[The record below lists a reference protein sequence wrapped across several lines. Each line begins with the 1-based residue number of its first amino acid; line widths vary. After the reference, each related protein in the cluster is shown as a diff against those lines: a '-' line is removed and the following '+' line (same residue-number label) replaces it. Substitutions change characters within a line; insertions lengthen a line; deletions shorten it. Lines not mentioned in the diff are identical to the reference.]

1 MKNKKNKV
9 KERFVLGNRV
19 FIYDFNNVTVE
30 AAEIISAIAELKYNQ
45 IQSPPTAFRQVLVS
59 GGAEWRILIA
69 ACLLLEEK
77 DGVLMPFDKDKAL
90 DDVANFV
97 RNMPVAELERIDR
110 CITDF
115 FYNTRKEQML
125 LEIQSG
131 EKKLSATEILL
142 TLLPSLLQTN
152 EGSGNLLNSKKD

>member
-1 MKNKKNKV
+1 MKDKKNKV
-9 KERFVLGNRV
+9 KERFVFGNRIFV
-19 FIYDFNNVTVE
+19 YDFNNITVE

-59 GGAEWRILIA
+59 GGAEWKILIA

-115 FYNTRKEQML
+115 FYNTDFNTNIVR
-125 LEIQSG
+125 LEPFRHLHHRCCRADFNTNIVRL
-131 EKKLSATEILL
+131 ELL
-142 TLLPSLLQTN
+142 T
-152 EGSGNLLNSKKD
+152 